1 MKRKRARSAP
11 KGETGGRRRWLVAGV
26 VLASLGAVSVA
37 VVLYSRQSRL
47 APGAGE
53 VAPASP
59 SSGPLVAAAEGPPDP
74 RAELPPI
81 PTGPQVLPRPPLVVE
96 AVYEFAAR
104 HPEVLRYMPCFC
116 GCERKGHGSNHD
128 CFVARR
134 DADGRVTWDAHGA
147 G

>member
-11 KGETGGRRRWLVAGV
+11 KGETGGRRPWLVPCV

-37 VVLYSRQSRL
+37 VVLYSRQSSL

-53 VAPASP
+53 VAPVFP
-59 SSGPLVAAAEGPPDP
+59 SSGPLVPAAEGPADP
-74 RAELPPI
+74 RAALPPI
-81 PTGPQVLPRPPLVVE
+81 PAGPQALPRPTQVVQ

-116 GCERKGHGSNHD
+116 GCERKAHGSNHD

-134 DADGRVTWDAHGA
+134 DADGRVTWDAHGL